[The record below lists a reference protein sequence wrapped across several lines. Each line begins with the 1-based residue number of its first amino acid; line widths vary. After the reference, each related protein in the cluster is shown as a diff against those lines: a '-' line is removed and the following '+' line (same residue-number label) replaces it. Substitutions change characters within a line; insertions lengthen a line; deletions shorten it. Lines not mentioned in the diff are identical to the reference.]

1 MPENFHCFF
10 SLYEANGS
18 AFSPCYRKKQFLSI
32 GRRSTGRLVCSRQHR
47 AGEAEMSPLLPTGRG
62 LFAMVEGHRSSIQ
75 AELYTVANT
84 RFWLPLVQKKHS
96 LSCLSSQ
103 HWLSRNEHEFH
114 EMLQVNPLIVSEAE
128 IN

>member
-1 MPENFHCFF
+1 
-10 SLYEANGS
+10 
-18 AFSPCYRKKQFLSI
+18 
-32 GRRSTGRLVCSRQHR
+32 
-47 AGEAEMSPLLPTGRG
+47 MSPLLPTGRG